1 MLTEIDAWLAK
12 KIFFPPIIKWCQT
25 FDWNQ
30 YQFYR
35 RGWVLTMM
43 FYFFSAWQSNIWIIT
58 AFTGFGLFVFTASS
72 VVLDDRPMDV
82 GSPVFRL
89 LFVALGI
96 ICVFELFSGSDD
108 FNMFHVGLTLAIFS
122 EYARAITTIPP
133 KEKEDRRVAYA
144 SLRH

>member
-43 FYFFSAWQSNIWIIT
+43 FYFFSSWQTDLWFIT
-58 AFTGFGLFVFTASS
+58 AIMGFGIFLFTASS
-72 VVLDDRPMDV
+72 VILDDQPMNS
-82 GSPVFRL
+82 GSHEIRL
-89 LFVALGI
+89 LYVALGI
-96 ICVFELFSGSDD
+96 ICVFGVSLGDD
-108 FNMFHVGLTLAIFS
+108 FTMFHVGLVIAIFS